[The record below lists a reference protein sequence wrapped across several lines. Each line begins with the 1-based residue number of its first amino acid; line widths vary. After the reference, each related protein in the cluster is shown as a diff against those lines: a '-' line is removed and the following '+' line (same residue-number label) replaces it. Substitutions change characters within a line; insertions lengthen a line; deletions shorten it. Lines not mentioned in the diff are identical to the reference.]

1 MFSSNAAGRAG
12 LVLLSL
18 LILASNLPA
27 GTQGSATSEADK
39 AWKILEGATTESDPA
54 NRMQG
59 IAALAT
65 IGPQPRV
72 VNLLVA
78 RLDDKEADVRRLAAE
93 KLGEI
98 KAQSAVPRLKSA
110 LSDPDPDVGF
120 TAAQSLWQMGDQS
133 GRGLLLRVLA
143 HKQAGSTGLVKGAVQ
158 EAEEKLHEP
167 MGLVLMGAEQAAGYF
182 FGPASFG
189 IAIAEEL
196 KIDRSLPARAVA
208 ASLLGTD
215 SDPNALEAL
224 KAALSDGEWVIRA
237 AAARAL
243 GNSNVQVVPLLVP
256 LLNDSRKPVRYMA
269 AASIVRLSL
278 R

>member
-18 LILASNLPA
+18 LILGSDLLAE
-27 GTQGSATSEADK
+27 TQGSATPEADQ
-39 AWKILEGATTESDPA
+39 AWKILEGGAGSSDPA
-54 NRMQG
+54 NRMQA

-72 VNLLVA
+72 VSLLVA
-78 RLDDKEADVRRLAAE
+78 KLDDKEADVRRLAAE

-110 LSDPDPDVGF
+110 LSDPDPVVGF
-120 TAAQSLWQMGDQS
+120 TAAQSLWHMGEQS

-143 HKQAGSTGLVKGAVQ
+143 HKQAGSTGLVKGTVR
-158 EAEEKLHEP
+158 EAEEKLHQP
-167 MGLVLMGAEQAAGYF
+167 MGLVLMGAEQAAGFF

-196 KIDRSLPARAVA
+196 TKDRSLPARVVA

-215 SDPNALEAL
+215 SDPSSSEAL
-224 KAALSDGEWVIRA
+224 KAALSNSSWVIRA

-243 GNSNVQVVPLLVP
+243 GNSSVQVVPLLVP
-256 LLNDSRKPVRYMA
+256 LLNDSKKPVRYMA